1 MDRRGFLAYS
11 LTAAVM
17 QASKCARQPEPQKE
31 NPTFELAEAT
41 IASLQQGITSRKYTA
56 RKITELYIRRIDELD
71 KRGPS
76 LHSVIEINPDAL
88 VIADALDTERKAKG
102 PRGPLHG
109 IPVLIKDNIDTADK
123 MTTTAG
129 SLALAGSIPSQDSFL
144 VKRLRQAGAIILGKA
159 NLSEWANI
167 RASRSSSGWSA
178 RGGQCRNPYVL
189 DRNPCGSSSGS
200 ACATAA
206 NLCAISIGTETD
218 GSIVCPSGT
227 CGIVGI
233 KPTVGLISRSGVI
246 PIAHS
251 QDTPGPMCRTV
262 ADAAILLGA
271 LTGSDP
277 RDAATS
283 ASQGKSYKD
292 YTPFLDR
299 HGLMGKRIGIARAEF
314 GFNPE
319 VDKLLDAAIAAM
331 RTNGA
336 EIVEDTNLDSLRA
349 MNDAEMEVL
358 LYELKA
364 DLNAY
369 LASLGNKSPMKS
381 LRDIIDFNDKNADRE
396 LVYFGQDLFIRAE
409 AKGPLTDEKY
419 LAALKKSKRLARDE
433 GIDAVMRRHNLDA
446 LVAPTNGPAWPTD
459 YVHGDQFVTGSAM
472 GPAIAGYPS
481 ITVPCG
487 YVDRLPIGISFSGRA
502 WSEPT
507 LIRIAFAYEQATKH
521 RRAPEFLQG

>member
-11 LTAAVM
+11 LTAAAM
-17 QASKCARQPEPQKE
+17 QASKCARPPQRQKE
-31 NPTFELAEAT
+31 SPAFELAEAT
-41 IASLQQGITSRKYTA
+41 IASLQQDITSRKYTA
-56 RKITELYIRRIDELD
+56 RQITELYIRRIDELD

-88 VIADALDTERKAKG
+88 LIADALDSERKAKG
-102 PRGPLHG
+102 SRGPLHG

-129 SLALAGSIPSQDSFL
+129 SLALAGSIPPQDSFV
-144 VKRLRQAGAIILGKA
+144 VKRLREAGAIILGKA

-233 KPTVGLISRSGVI
+233 KPTVGLISRAGII

-283 ASQGKSYKD
+283 ISQADSYKD

-299 HGLMGKRIGIARAEF
+299 NGLRGKRIGIARAEF

-319 VDKLLDAAIAAM
+319 VDKLMDAAIAAM

-349 MNDAEMEVL
+349 MGDAEMQVL

-381 LRDIIDFNDKNADRE
+381 LREIIDFNEKNADRE
-396 LVYFGQDLFIRAE
+396 LVYFGQDLFIRAQ
-409 AKGPLTDEKY
+409 AKGPLTDEQY
-419 LAALKKSKRLARDE
+419 LTALKKSKRLARDE
-433 GIDAVMRRHNLDA
+433 GIDAVMTRHNLDA

-459 YVHGDQFVTGSAM
+459 YVHGDHFVTGSAM

-487 YVDRLPIGISFSGRA
+487 YVDGLPVGISFSGRA